1 MLKSGAPELRL
12 AQRFPEIL
20 QPALTLLSS
29 PRCAHKPKGMY
40 TCVGVALSH
49 IFVTNCL
56 FLSYNFEFNIAVILM
71 FSLRGN
77 QLVTILEVSC

>member
-29 PRCAHKPKGMY
+29 PTCAHKPKGVY
-40 TCVGVALSH
+40 TCIGVVFSH
-49 IFVTNCL
+49 IFVTSCL

>member
-1 MLKSGAPELRL
+1 
-12 AQRFPEIL
+12 
-20 QPALTLLSS
+20 
-29 PRCAHKPKGMY
+29 MY
-40 TCVGVALSH
+40 TCIGVVLSH